1 MNRITELVYKVA
13 GLAPSPEHLPRL
25 SELLRDP
32 NANLDEVESIIRCD
46 PNLTASILKWCNS
59 ALYAGAEPVETV
71 EEAVLRMGFNAIVDL
86 VMLLL
91 TKDLY
96 ALPPAAAPHLGG
108 LWDHCLLTGILT
120 RKLAQH
126 REGMGGVG
134 FTAGLLHDL
143 GKVLLIKAVPQ
154 QYSQVL
160 EQAKQRHKAS
170 VDQEEE
176 EFGTNHASIG
186 AEVLGRWK
194 LPGNVVNAIWF
205 HHHPGLSATKHPIAC
220 CIELADSLAYAV
232 GYGLRDQYT
241 RHRETS
247 WLLQELTLRPES
259 IAEMLSEALVEL
271 RQAKAGFGQAPAGGI

>member
-1 MNRITELVYKVA
+1 MNRITELAHKVA
-13 GLAPSPEHLPRL
+13 GLAPAPEHLPRL

-32 NANLDEVESIIRCD
+32 NANLEEVEGIIRRD

-59 ALYAGAEPVETV
+59 ATYRGAEPVETV
-71 EEAVLRMGFNAIVDL
+71 EDAIMRMGFNAIVDL
-86 VMLLL
+86 VMLLV
-91 TKDLY
+91 TQDLY
-96 ALPPAAAPHLGG
+96 ALPAAAGSHLDG

-126 REGMGGVG
+126 REGMGGIG

-143 GKVLLIKAVPQ
+143 GKVLITKAAPQ
-154 QYSQVL
+154 QYAQVL

-176 EFGTNHASIG
+176 SFGANHAGIG

-194 LPGNVVNAIWF
+194 LPGTVVNAIWF

-232 GYGLRDQYT
+232 GFGLRDQYT

-247 WLLQELTLRPES
+247 WLLQELGLRSES
-259 IAEMLSEALVEL
+259 IAEMLSEALAEFGE
-271 RQAKAGFGQAPAGGI
+271 AKAGFGQDSRSGI